1 MMAQGLL
8 FIILNGTGHSLQ
20 TISLSTEI
28 DIVTSV
34 SLGLFAV
41 AGVMKVFYIV
51 QCTLAYIC

>member
-51 QCTLAYIC
+51 QCTLC